1 MKMKNF
7 FKATVLCLAMLA
19 GCISFASCSD
29 DNEEEPIQ
37 VDKNPLEKVVI
48 NYSLD
53 LDDDWYKF
61 FDVEVRYA
69 IGGDE
74 ETITITEDWKLEKTI
89 SYSED
94 LKAYTCYV
102 TAKPKAELPA
112 IEEGVTYH
120 LGHKNFTTITVIRK
134 DGSKELVTSYGSP
147 STLAITAEGMKK
159 QVTREHKLMSFS
171 YTYTPKDK

>member
-1 MKMKNF
+1 MKNF
-7 FKATVLCLAMLA
+7 FKATVLCLAMFA

-29 DNEEEPIQ
+29 DNEDEPIQ

-102 TAKPKAELPA
+102 TARPKAELPA
-112 IEEGVTYH
+112 IEEDVTYH
-120 LGHKNFTTITVIRK
+120 LGYKITAIVAGILK
-134 DGSKELVTSYGSP
+134 DGTNGFDGNGNKSQSLP
-147 STLAITAEGMKK
+147 LPAEGMKK
-159 QVTREHKLMSFS
+159 QLTGEHKLLSFS

>member
-1 MKMKNF
+1 MKNF
-7 FKATVLCLAMLA
+7 FKAAVMCLAMLA
-19 GCISFASCSD
+19 GCITFTSCSD
-29 DNEEEPIQ
+29 DNEDEPIKE
-37 VDKNPLEKVVI
+37 DTNPLKEVDI
-48 NYSLD
+48 NYFID

-120 LGHKNFTTITVIRK
+120 LGYKITAIVAGILK
-134 DGSKELVTSYGSP
+134 DGTNGFDENGNKSQTRPLP
-147 STLAITAEGMKK
+147 AEGMKK
-159 QVTREHKLMSFS
+159 QLTGEHKLLSFS

>member
-1 MKMKNF
+1 MKNF

-19 GCISFASCSD
+19 SCVSFTSCSD
-29 DNEEEPIQ
+29 DSNEEPIQ
-37 VDKNPLEKVVI
+37 VDTNPLVEVDI
-48 NYSLD
+48 NYSID
-53 LDDDWYKF
+53 LDDDWFKF

-94 LKAYTCYV
+94 LKAFTCYV

-112 IEEGVTYH
+112 IEEGATYH
-120 LGHKNFTTITVIRK
+120 LGYNSSVVVNGINK
-134 DGSKELVTSYGSP
+134 DGSTGFNGNSSKSQS
-147 STLAITAEGMKK
+147 LAIPAEGMEK
-159 QVTREHKLMSFS
+159 QLSGEHKLLSFS
-171 YTYTPKDK
+171 YTYTPENK